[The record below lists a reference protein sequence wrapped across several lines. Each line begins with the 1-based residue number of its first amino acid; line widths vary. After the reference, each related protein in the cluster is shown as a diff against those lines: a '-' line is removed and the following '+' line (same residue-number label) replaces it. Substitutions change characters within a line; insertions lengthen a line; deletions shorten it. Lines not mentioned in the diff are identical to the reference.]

1 MHDTFLNMDND
12 GVACA
17 QRHGRINGGSN
28 VKLEPAP
35 TSLCRRARRS
45 ILVGGGGAP
54 PVKKSAAAWAQAF
67 SFENASRAKMARAA
81 LSRWAIDGPNVSKLT

>member
-28 VKLEPAP
+28 VKLEPCAATP
-35 TSLCRRARRS
+35 RRS
-45 ILVGGGGAP
+45 RQFMGGA
-54 PVKKSAAAWAQAF
+54 ADF
-67 SFENASRAKMARAA
+67 
-81 LSRWAIDGPNVSKLT
+81 